1 MLRRSQFSRVVNKL
15 RTLEGSER
23 NIDTRTRIHTYTHAQ
38 IYALYLMNTRT
49 HTHICMRTYTHTH
62 TRARTYTN
70 NTVVVD
76 GNAMSII
83 ITMIPIMMLIMI
95 AWILMTI
102 TSMT

>member
-1 MLRRSQFSRVVNKL
+1 
-15 RTLEGSER
+15 
-23 NIDTRTRIHTYTHAQ
+23 
-38 IYALYLMNTRT
+38 MNTRT
-49 HTHICMRTYTHTH
+49 HTHICMRTNTHTH